1 MKKRSDF
8 LIKHRVIALL
18 IILTITLLFSR
29 MIVNVI
35 NPNPTIKGYEIHHF
49 HYGLLLLIIVSLLM
63 LYKKG
68 PFKIHLIL
76 TGVSLGLILDEI
88 IFISGKVVEKV
99 TYTST
104 FSETIILMILFALC
118 VETMYYI
125 HSKYQKNNGAL
136 HLKK

>member
-8 LIKHRVIALL
+8 LIRHKVVSLL
-18 IILTITLLFSR
+18 IILTITLLLSR
-29 MIVNVI
+29 VVVNII

-68 PFKIHLIL
+68 PFKLHLIL
-76 TGVSLGLILDEI
+76 TGISLGLILDEI
-88 IFISGKVVEKV
+88 IFISGKVVENV
-99 TYTST
+99 TYAST
-104 FSETIILMILFALC
+104 FSESIILITLFALC

-125 HSKYQKNNGAL
+125 HSKYYNR
-136 HLKK
+136 